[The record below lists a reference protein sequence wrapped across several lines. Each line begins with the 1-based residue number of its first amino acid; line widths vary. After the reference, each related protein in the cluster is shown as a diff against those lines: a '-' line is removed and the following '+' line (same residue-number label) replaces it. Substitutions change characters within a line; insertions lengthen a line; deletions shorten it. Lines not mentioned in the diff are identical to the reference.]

1 MIELPAFFSEIL
13 RENVSGKSLTTYG
26 IGGLVGTLLEPRTL
40 DEAISVFSYLD
51 SSHIPYKIIGN
62 GSNLVLPDNGIS
74 EAVVV
79 RLSLRD
85 LKPQLLIGS
94 DRFEIP
100 FFPVESCSL
109 GDKVA
114 LEVPAGASMMSLSR
128 QVTELGLSGLEYSA
142 GIPGSLGGAVRMN
155 AGAHGSDIS
164 NILSSI
170 KIWDS
175 STARVVSRTK
185 DKDLSFSYRYSSLL
199 PSEVILSARLNL
211 TLMNRDEVREN
222 RASALKY
229 RKETQPLSMPSAGS
243 VFRNPAPDLSA
254 AKILDDLGCKGMRQG
269 GVMLSELHSNWIV
282 RVSDDALADDVRGLV
297 DKLKAKVVKDLGIEL
312 HEEIIFW

>member
-1 MIELPAFFSEIL
+1 
-13 RENVSGKSLTTYG
+13 
-26 IGGLVGTLLEPRTL
+26 
-40 DEAISVFSYLD
+40 
-51 SSHIPYKIIGN
+51 
-62 GSNLVLPDNGIS
+62 
-74 EAVVV
+74 
-79 RLSLRD
+79 
-85 LKPQLLIGS
+85 
-94 DRFEIP
+94 
-100 FFPVESCSL
+100 
-109 GDKVA
+109 
-114 LEVPAGASMMSLSR
+114 
-128 QVTELGLSGLEYSA
+128 
-142 GIPGSLGGAVRMN
+142 
-155 AGAHGSDIS
+155 
-164 NILSSI
+164 
-170 KIWDS
+170 
-175 STARVVSRTK
+175 
-185 DKDLSFSYRYSSLL
+185 LL